1 MHWFSKPALAYITF
15 AYISL
20 ARLSHVAMAELN
32 WQVFLQGGASQKL
45 PQSKPVGEQKSNLP
59 QPPSNILSC
68 FPESPEARGPSLI
81 NFVMLVKKNIYEY
94 RKGMYTYAC
103 MYMCVYIH
111 IHMHARM
118 YLNITAT
125 FFVLRFTFLTLIIK
139 THCLLSPVFIVYSV
153 VGTVEHTVNISL
165 LLRSVHF

>member
-1 MHWFSKPALAYITF
+1 MHWFSKPALAYITS

-20 ARLSHVAMAELN
+20 AKLSHVAMAELN

-81 NFVMLVKKNIYEY
+81 NFVMLVKKNIYDIE
-94 RKGMYTYAC
+94 KVC
-103 MYMCVYIH
+103 
-111 IHMHARM
+111 IHMHAC
-118 YLNITAT
+118 IC
-125 FFVLRFTFLTLIIK
+125 VCIFTYTCMHACI
-139 THCLLSPVFIVYSV
+139 
-153 VGTVEHTVNISL
+153 
-165 LLRSVHF
+165 

>member
-1 MHWFSKPALAYITF
+1 
-15 AYISL
+15 
-20 ARLSHVAMAELN
+20 
-32 WQVFLQGGASQKL
+32 
-45 PQSKPVGEQKSNLP
+45 
-59 QPPSNILSC
+59 
-68 FPESPEARGPSLI
+68 
-81 NFVMLVKKNIYEY
+81 
-94 RKGMYTYAC
+94 MYTYAC